1 MTNPFAHDPECE
13 FWFDHYE
20 SECTCSGSAPRPGLK
35 QPDADPVQELRAIRA
50 EIAELKRRLEQL
62 EAREAA
68 VAQRIGLDG
77 GEHVAQP
84 CYARRKTG

>member
-1 MTNPFAHDPECE
+1 MTNPFAHDPGCD
-13 FWFDHYE
+13 FWFDHYPN
-20 SECTCSGSAPRPGLK
+20 ECTCSRPGWK
-35 QPDADPVQELRAIRA
+35 PPAADPAQEMRAVRV
-50 EIAELKRRLEQL
+50 EIAELRRRIERL